1 MDGSSKHTLPV
12 KVVTRIEPGQEDQR
26 GIQGILNGAGLGFRY
41 SGLIDARFN
50 FVSGFLHRLLC
61 EVDLGYRTEL
71 VLTILRELAT
81 NCSKAHAKRI
91 YFQSQR
97 LDISIPADYASGMA
111 SFRADVLSHWDQFV
125 AANSTNEFYIELSFE
140 LNADAI
146 VIHMENNVELLPSE
160 WERITQRRQK
170 AAQIRDILEAFNAF
184 DDDNEG
190 AGLGIVFI
198 SLLLRNAGIAE
209 SNLIIDSRRG
219 VTRHTLIVPRLPAQ
233 LRSGIRD
240 EMLREIEGL
249 PSLPD
254 RVNQLVV
261 LCNDS
266 SASIASIAQEIE
278 RDPAMA
284 AQILRL
290 VHSAGFMTRRRNMD
304 VESAVKVIGLQEV
317 SELVVATASRSV
329 LANHFQIKEME
340 TIWDAS
346 NRVSFFA
353 AELSERCHVKRSD
366 AAIAGLLL
374 ELGKIV
380 MIGLKQ
386 DTMERIEEMLGSKRV
401 RTSSI
406 LEESTL
412 GISHPEIGAR
422 LGEKWNFP
430 QAVIDCIRYQHKP
443 LLCVSPNEALVRAVS
458 LASRLHA
465 STQGMADYYAVDPE
479 VLHAGRVHSP
489 EEFAKLA
496 KFLEEQ
502 FKKQIA

>member
-1 MDGSSKHTLPV
+1 M
-12 KVVTRIEPGQEDQR
+12 TRIEPGQEDQR

-91 YFQSQR
+91 YFQSQG

-261 LCNDS
+261 LCSDS

-284 AQILRL
+284 AQIL
-290 VHSAGFMTRRRNMD
+290 
-304 VESAVKVIGLQEV
+304 
-317 SELVVATASRSV
+317 
-329 LANHFQIKEME
+329 
-340 TIWDAS
+340 
-346 NRVSFFA
+346 
-353 AELSERCHVKRSD
+353 
-366 AAIAGLLL
+366 
-374 ELGKIV
+374 
-380 MIGLKQ
+380 
-386 DTMERIEEMLGSKRV
+386 
-401 RTSSI
+401 
-406 LEESTL
+406 
-412 GISHPEIGAR
+412 
-422 LGEKWNFP
+422 
-430 QAVIDCIRYQHKP
+430 
-443 LLCVSPNEALVRAVS
+443 
-458 LASRLHA
+458 
-465 STQGMADYYAVDPE
+465 
-479 VLHAGRVHSP
+479 
-489 EEFAKLA
+489 
-496 KFLEEQ
+496 
-502 FKKQIA
+502 

>member
-1 MDGSSKHTLPV
+1 
-12 KVVTRIEPGQEDQR
+12 
-26 GIQGILNGAGLGFRY
+26 
-41 SGLIDARFN
+41 
-50 FVSGFLHRLLC
+50 
-61 EVDLGYRTEL
+61 
-71 VLTILRELAT
+71 
-81 NCSKAHAKRI
+81 
-91 YFQSQR
+91 
-97 LDISIPADYASGMA
+97 
-111 SFRADVLSHWDQFV
+111 
-125 AANSTNEFYIELSFE
+125 
-140 LNADAI
+140 
-146 VIHMENNVELLPSE
+146 MENNVELLPSE

-261 LCNDS
+261 LCSDS

-353 AELSERCHVKRSD
+353 AELAERCHVKRSD
-366 AAIAGLLL
+366 AAIAHRRNARQQTRAN
-374 ELGKIV
+374 EFHSRGKYAWDFASGNRRSV
-380 MIGLKQ
+380 RRK
-386 DTMERIEEMLGSKRV
+386 MEFSAGC
-401 RTSSI
+401 
-406 LEESTL
+406 
-412 GISHPEIGAR
+412 
-422 LGEKWNFP
+422 
-430 QAVIDCIRYQHKP
+430 D
-443 LLCVSPNEALVRAVS
+443 
-458 LASRLHA
+458 RLHSISA
-465 STQGMADYYAVDPE
+465 
-479 VLHAGRVHSP
+479 
-489 EEFAKLA
+489 
-496 KFLEEQ
+496 
-502 FKKQIA
+502 